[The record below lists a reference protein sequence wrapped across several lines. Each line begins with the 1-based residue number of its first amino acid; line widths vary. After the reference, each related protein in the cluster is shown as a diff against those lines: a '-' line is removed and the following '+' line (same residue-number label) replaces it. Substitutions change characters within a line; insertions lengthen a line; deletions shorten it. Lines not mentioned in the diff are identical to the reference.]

1 MNTWLVTGGTGFLG
15 GQLLK
20 ELSERGDQVFAL
32 ARASS
37 LARMKSGLRLK
48 NVEWLAGDILNP
60 DVVLDASD
68 RSRVLAETTGVVH
81 MAALYDLQAS
91 RKDLYL
97 SNVVGTH
104 NVLHL
109 AEDIPTLKEFHYTS
123 TIAVAGNYS
132 GLLGEE
138 MFDVG
143 QSFPDG
149 YAATKF
155 AAESAVRDWGANVAR
170 VVHRLGILV
179 GHSETG
185 EIPKIDGPY
194 YLLRL
199 LKRLSIAKSVL
210 NAAKILP
217 LPFNERTRV
226 YMVPVDVTAKAMTE
240 LIASGHEPG
249 LHTYH
254 LTGDPHGAPIRAVIR
269 EMLEACGFDVHVL
282 AVPSVRLLGKA
293 VRSLDIPEET
303 LFYMN
308 SGARYDNQRFSKKL
322 PQFQFPLFESY
333 GEKILRY
340 AVESL
345 LKGGA
350 R

>member
-1 MNTWLVTGGTGFLG
+1 VSTWLVTGGTGFLG
-15 GQLLK
+15 RELLQ
-20 ELSERGDQVFAL
+20 ELSARGEKVFAL
-32 ARASS
+32 ARGNSIAKLQAGPLS
-37 LARMKSGLRLK
+37 
-48 NVEWLAGDILNP
+48 NVEWVAGDILNP
-60 DVVLDASD
+60 DVILDSAE
-68 RSRVLAETTGVVH
+68 RGRVLAETTGIVH
-81 MAALYDLQAS
+81 LAALYDLQAT

-109 AEDIPTLKEFHYTS
+109 AEAMPNLKEFHYSS
-123 TIAVAGNYS
+123 TIAVAGNYN

-155 AAESAVRDWGANVAR
+155 AAESAVRDWPANVAR

-199 LKRLSIAKSVL
+199 LKRLSIARTVL
-210 NAAKILP
+210 NAAKVLP
-217 LPFNERTRV
+217 LPFNERTRL
-226 YMVPVDVTAKAMTE
+226 YMVPVDVTVKAMCQ
-240 LIASGHEPG
+240 LMLAGHESG

-254 LTGDPHGAPIRAVIR
+254 LTGDPHGAPIRTVLR
-269 EMLEACGFDVHVL
+269 EMLEACGYEVHVL
-282 AVPSVRLLGKA
+282 AVPSVRWLGKA
-293 VRSLDIPEET
+293 VRGLDIPEET

-308 SGARYDNQRFSKKL
+308 SGARYDNQRFARKL
-322 PQFQFPLFESY
+322 PEFHFPFFETY
-333 GEKILRY
+333 GPRIMRY
-340 AVESL
+340 AVDSL

-350 R
+350 G